1 LRAGNISGTAY
12 VTTVKV
18 EPPQI
23 VIDAHVLISALLSRE
38 GASFKLLQ
46 EEDNTVSATSLRL
59 PDSLHKRVW
68 ELARREW
75 VSLNQSIA
83 TALAETM
90 SAQMTTKYLEKRAAI
105 ASLPTSVFCL
115 SLRYLHSPILN
126 CLTPHSISREDS

>member
-1 LRAGNISGTAY
+1 MSSMAY
-12 VTTVKV
+12 DTTVKA

-23 VIDAHVLISALLSRE
+23 IIDTNVLISALRSRE

-46 EEDNTVSATSLRL
+46 EEGNTVSATSLRL

-75 VSLNQSIA
+75 VSLNQFIA
-83 TALAETM
+83 TAPAETM
-90 SAQMTTKYLEKRAAI
+90 SALMTNECLEKPAAI
-105 ASLPTSVFCL
+105 VSLLTSVFCL
-115 SLRYLHSPILN
+115 SLRYPHSAIRN